1 MTQFKFLHMISQ
13 FQYIFPKLL
22 LKCSNRRAPFPGYRT
37 VFRPDRPNSR
47 NQLWLIPDA
56 DVKACKFSQQPTNC
70 ARYAKENCFSIAA
83 TGECRPSLS
92 AAVSQSEPTVAPV
105 GGANAQSA
113 ARGHGT
119 LCCFAQLCL
128 LSSPSRRQKLPQQVF
143 VHLRDVG
150 YHPLWDDEWFCTGE
164 ELFFFRLEILGACF
178 CYLVSLLGM
187 VSSMTRFWWKFY
199 QANESCSTSS
209 GWWSVRSILWCV
221 GVSCH
226 TATLGRIIIDDSKH
240 VFLDWK
246 WWQGTFVS
254 TLKGLKCTGCHRYCI
269 GSWHNRSG
277 LLGWSVNYNY
287 LMKPAKLFQF
297 DTLII
302 DW

>member
-70 ARYAKENCFSIAA
+70 ARYAKENWFSIAA

-143 VHLRDVG
+143 VRLRALMVTTHCETMSDFV
-150 YHPLWDDEWFCTGE
+150 
-164 ELFFFRLEILGACF
+164 RVRNCF
-178 CYLVSLLGM
+178 SFV
-187 VSSMTRFWWKFY
+187 WKFWEL
-199 QANESCSTSS
+199 AFVISS
-209 GWWSVRSILWCV
+209 ACWGWCPPWQ
-221 GVSCH
+221 
-226 TATLGRIIIDDSKH
+226 DSDEN
-240 VFLDWK
+240 F
-246 WWQGTFVS
+246 
-254 TLKGLKCTGCHRYCI
+254 I
-269 GSWHNRSG
+269 
-277 LLGWSVNYNY
+277 
-287 LMKPAKLFQF
+287 KPARVALLLQV
-297 DTLII
+297 DGAWGQSCGVWEWVAIQQL
-302 DW
+302 